1 MTLRQQVN
9 CLRSQNCPEWD
20 LIRPCHLTPHPE
32 IFLPLPPTL
41 QPERNLDKRKDGRKE
56 EKKIEERRKR
66 GRDREGRRKREGGE
80 GKKERERKGES
91 DSPLLPR
98 YCLEFLS

>member
-1 MTLRQQVN
+1 MVTLRQQVN

-80 GKKERERKGES
+80 GKKETERKKRRIRVPFTS
-91 DSPLLPR
+91 QILP
-98 YCLEFLS
+98 